1 MCSTPQGKKTLSDVL
16 TLCYAAVTY
25 HELFKLAA
33 QDALDVLQREQW
45 RALYD
50 ELDADGDG
58 GLAREEVA
66 AKLAEL
72 GATRDAA
79 EDVLAS
85 LFRGASRVDVDAF
98 TQRAMRLR
106 SPLKLGFLA

>member
-1 MCSTPQGKKTLSDVL
+1 MASYVILCSTPQGKKTLSDVL

-50 ELDADGDG
+50 ELDADGD
-58 GLAREEVA
+58 
-66 AKLAEL
+66 
-72 GATRDAA
+72 
-79 EDVLAS
+79 VLAS